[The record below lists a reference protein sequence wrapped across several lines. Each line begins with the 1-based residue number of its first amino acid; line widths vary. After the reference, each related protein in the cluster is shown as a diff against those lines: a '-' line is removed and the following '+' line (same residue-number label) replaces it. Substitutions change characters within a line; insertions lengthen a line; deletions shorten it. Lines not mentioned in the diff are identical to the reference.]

1 MTCIV
6 GIEHKGVVYLGG
18 DSAGIGGLDIHTRL
32 DEKVFKNDE
41 FVMGFTTSF
50 RMGQLLRYAF
60 TPPDR
65 STSKDDMAYLVT
77 DFVDSIRAVYK
88 EKGFMGRD
96 SDDDAHGAETGGTFL
111 FGYRGKLYQVE
122 EDFQIARTS
131 DGFMACGCG
140 ESYALGSLLS
150 TSHVSDPL
158 ERLRIALETA
168 SHFSAGV
175 RGPYNYV
182 STNLDGYVKHPVTK
196 QVRSTKAR

>member
-41 FVMGFTTSF
+41 FVMGFTSSF

-65 STSKDDMAYLVT
+65 PASKDDMAYLVT
-77 DFVDSIRAVYK
+77 DFIDSIRSVYK

-96 SDDDAHGAETGGTFL
+96 TDEDAHGAEAGGTFL
-111 FGYRGKLYQVE
+111 FGYRGVLYQVDD
-122 EDFQIARTS
+122 DFQIARTA

-140 ESYALGSLLS
+140 ASYALGSLAS
-150 TSHVSDPL
+150 TSQVSDPL
-158 ERLRIALETA
+158 ERLRISLDAA

-182 STNLDGYVKHPVTK
+182 STKHDGYIKHPIAK
-196 QVRSTKAR
+196 PSSTKRR